1 MVALYKLLTG
11 KFRDLDPTEFVEF
24 ASGNTRGHPL
34 KIAKPILK
42 THMRNFLPFRV
53 MNVWNALP
61 IEVVQ
66 RPTVSSFKKALKGH
80 MNLIN
85 NHVNAINDKL
95 LK

>member
-1 MVALYKLLTG
+1 
-11 KFRDLDPTEFVEF
+11 
-24 ASGNTRGHPL
+24 
-34 KIAKPILK
+34 
-42 THMRNFLPFRV
+42 